1 MIELL
6 RTNDLVLISYVRAL
20 LAAEHIEAVG
30 LDEHASVMDGNIAA
44 VRRRIMVDDRDIER
58 ARQLLTDADLGHAL
72 TR

>member
-1 MIELL
+1 VIELL

-20 LAAEHIEAVG
+20 LAGERIEAVG

-58 ARQLLTDADLGHAL
+58 ARQLLTDAELGHAL

>member
-20 LAAEHIEAVG
+20 LAAERIEAVG
-30 LDEHASVMDGNIAA
+30 LDEHASVMDGNIGA

-58 ARQLLTDADLGHAL
+58 ARQLLTDAELGHAL